1 MKVIDVREAIGCT
14 LCHDIT
20 KIVPGEFKGVAF
32 KKGHV
37 IEAKDIDELLSIGK
51 DHIYIWD
58 EDENLIHE
66 NEAAE
71 FLKNVCAG
79 SGLIFSDIKEGKI
92 EFFAAI
98 DGLLKINLDLL
109 IKLNSIDEIILS
121 TIKNNTVVKK
131 GDKIAATKVIPL
143 AIKKEKLIEAK
154 NIISEKIISVMPIKS
169 KKVAI
174 VTTGNEVYFGRIKDA
189 FKDVI
194 EKKVSKYGCEIIG
207 QTIIKDDL
215 QEIKEAINYWLKN
228 GAEMILC
235 TGGMSVD
242 ADDLTPKAI
251 REIGSEIISY
261 GTPIFPGAMFL
272 ISYKGDI
279 PILGLPGGVIFS
291 KSTTFDVLLP
301 RVLAGEKLTK
311 HDIASYSH
319 GGLIIVND
327 YI

>member
-1 MKVIDVREAIGCT
+1 MKVIDVREAIGCA

-20 KIVPGEFKGVAF
+20 KVVPGEFKGVAF
-32 KKGHV
+32 KKGHI
-37 IEAKDIDELLSIGK
+37 IEEKDIDELLSIGK

-58 EDENLIHE
+58 EDENLVHE

-71 FLKNVCAG
+71 FLKDICAG
-79 SGLIFSDIKEGKI
+79 SGLTFSEVKEGKI

-98 DGLLKINLDLL
+98 DGLLKIDLDLL
-109 IKLNSIDEIILS
+109 VKLNSIDEVILS
-121 TIKNNTVVKK
+121 TIKNDTVVKK

-143 AIKKEKLIEAK
+143 AIKKEKLLK
-154 NIISEKIISVMPIKS
+154 VQSVVSKKIINVIPIKP

-174 VTTGNEVYFGRIKDA
+174 VTTGNEVYYGRIQDA
-189 FKDVI
+189 FKGVI
-194 EKKVSKYGCEIIG
+194 EKKIYPYGCDIIG
-207 QTIIKDDL
+207 QTIIKDNL
-215 QEIKEAINYWLKN
+215 VEIKEAINHWLEK

-251 REIGSEIISY
+251 REIGAEIISY

-291 KSTTFDVLLP
+291 ESTAFDVILP

-311 HDIASYSH
+311 YDIASYSH
-319 GGLIIVND
+319 GGLCIAND

>member
-32 KKGHV
+32 KKGHI
-37 IEAKDIDELLSIGK
+37 IEEKDIDELLSIGK

-58 EDENLIHE
+58 EDENLVHE

-71 FLKNVCAG
+71 FLKDICAG
-79 SGLIFSDIKEGKI
+79 SGLTFSEVKEGKI

-98 DGLLKINLDLL
+98 DGLLKIDLDLL
-109 IKLNSIDEIILS
+109 VELNSIDEIILS
-121 TIKNNTVVKK
+121 TIKNNAVVKK

-143 AIKKEKLIEAK
+143 AIKKEKLFEAQSVTSK
-154 NIISEKIISVMPIKS
+154 KIINVIPIKA

-174 VTTGNEVYFGRIKDA
+174 VTTGNEVYYGRIKDA
-189 FKDVI
+189 FKGAI
-194 EKKVSKYGCEIIG
+194 EKRVYPYGCEIVG
-207 QTIIKDDL
+207 QIIIRDNL
-215 QEIKEAINYWLKN
+215 EEIKEAINYWLEN

-251 REIGSEIISY
+251 REIGAEIVSY

-272 ISYKGDI
+272 ISYKWNI

-291 KSTTFDVLLP
+291 KGTTFDVILP

-311 HDIASYSH
+311 NDIASYSH
-319 GGLIIVND
+319 GGLCIIND

>member
-1 MKVIDVREAIGCT
+1 MRVIDVREAIGYA

-37 IEAKDIDELLSIGK
+37 IKEEDINELLSIGK

-58 EDENLIHE
+58 EDENLVHE

-71 FLKNVCAG
+71 FLKDICAG
-79 SGLIFSDIKEGKI
+79 SGLTFSDVKEGKI
-92 EFFAAI
+92 EFFSAI
-98 DGLLKINLDLL
+98 DGLLKIDLDLL
-109 IKLNSIDEIILS
+109 IKLNYIEEIILS
-121 TIKNNTVVKK
+121 TIKNDIVVKK
-131 GDKIAATKVIPL
+131 GDKVAATKVIPL
-143 AIKKEKLIEAK
+143 AIKKEKLLEAQSVASK
-154 NIISEKIISVMPIKS
+154 KIINVIPINP
-169 KKVAI
+169 KKTAI
-174 VTTGNEVYFGRIKDA
+174 VTTGNEIYYGRIKDA

-215 QEIKEAINYWLKN
+215 EEIKGAINYWLKN

-272 ISYKGDI
+272 ISYKGNV

-291 KSTTFDVLLP
+291 KSTTLDVLLP

-319 GGLIIVND
+319 GGLCIVND